1 MNVKAMQKKWL
12 ELGVEVEETEYA
24 KTGYDFSLTLPAE
37 KVHALAEVMLAD
49 GFYLVFVTAVHALPA
64 IEVVYQFALA
74 SSPRCR
80 VMARTAVR
88 ADGTVPTISDIYQ
101 GANWH
106 EREARDF
113 YGVVFAGH
121 PNLVPLI
128 LAEED
133 VDLKPLLKE
142 EKNLKDISALRHL
155 PAEAEPKEEKAPA
168 AAKKEPAAT
177 DKKAAKPQ
185 ASN

>member
-1 MNVKAMQKKWL
+1 MNIKAMQKKWRD
-12 ELGVEVEETEYA
+12 LGVDVEEMDYA
-24 KTGYDFSLTLPAE
+24 KTGYDLSLTLAAD
-37 KVHALAEVMLAD
+37 KVHPLAELMLAE

-64 IEVVYQFALA
+64 IEVVYQFALP

-80 VMARTAVR
+80 VIARTAVK
-88 ADGTVPTISDIYQ
+88 ADGTVPTISDVYQ

-106 EREARDF
+106 EREVRDF

-133 VDLKPLLKE
+133 VDLKPLLKD
-142 EKNLKDISALRHL
+142 EKNLKDISALRHV
-155 PAEAEPKEEKAPA
+155 PAEAEPEDKKAPA
-168 AAKKEPAAT
+168 AAKKEPATT
-177 DKKAAKPQ
+177 DKKVAKPQ

>member
-1 MNVKAMQKKWL
+1 MNIKAMQKKWL
-12 ELGVEVEETEYA
+12 AIGAEVEETGYA
-24 KTGYDFSLTLPAE
+24 KTGYDFNLNVAADN
-37 KVHALAEVMLAD
+37 VHPLAELMLAE

-64 IEVVYQFALA
+64 IEVVYQFAHTG
-74 SSPRCR
+74 SSRCR
-80 VMARTAVR
+80 VIARTAVR
-88 ADGTVPTISDIYQ
+88 ADGTVPTISDVYQ

-142 EKNLKDISALRHL
+142 EKNLKDVSALRHL
-155 PAEAEPKEEKAPA
+155 PAGAEPEVKTATA

-177 DKKAAKPQ
+177 DKKAAQPQ